1 MAVAPPLISRLAW
14 PVAAAVSIALLVGLA
29 QHGERPEPGL
39 VRFEAAG
46 FMKQFAPEDVR
57 EVEIVT
63 ATGTRR
69 FRRDTDWPQ
78 PIDGALR
85 LLRDAGPMRV
95 MTAKEVASEPAAT
108 YGLDPAP
115 LVVTVRARAGE
126 TFVVRFGAANP
137 LGSGRYA
144 RIDGVDGIPIL
155 PGYVADAWKQVA
167 P

>member
-14 PVAAAVSIALLVGLA
+14 PVAAAVSFAFLVGLA
-29 QHGERPEPGL
+29 LHGERPEPGL

-46 FMKQFAPEDVR
+46 FMKQFALEDVR
-57 EVEIVT
+57 EVEI
-63 ATGTRR
+63 ATPAGIRR
-69 FRRDTDWPQ
+69 FRRDGDWPQ

-95 MTAKEVASEPAAT
+95 MTNQEVAAEPAAT

-115 LVVTVRARAGE
+115 LVVTARAKPGE
-126 TFVVRFGAANP
+126 TFVVRFGASNP

-144 RIDGVDGIPIL
+144 RIDGVEGIAIL
-155 PGYVADAWKQVA
+155 PGYVADAWKPVA